1 MSCLMDGDQP
11 IAGLMPNTVPSML
24 PFTATSDASYGL
36 ITIDMGSA
44 SKKLMSIVI
53 DGPSGYW
60 VGQYAQYGQYAYARV
75 TDWQGNVMTNKTVTG
90 YVYYIG

>member
-1 MSCLMDGDQP
+1 MSCLMFDDEAV
-11 IAGLMPNTVPSML
+11 AGLVPDTVLSML

-36 ITIDMGSA
+36 ISVDMGGA
-44 SKKLMSIVI
+44 SKKLVSIVI

-60 VGQYAQYGQYAYARV
+60 VGQYAQDGQYAYARV
-75 TDWQGNVMTNKTVTG
+75 TDWQGNVRTNKTVTG